1 MPQGSVL
8 GGLLHIIN
16 SNDFPACHEEG
27 EAIVYVDDDSDTVH
41 SADPVILRNLIEQ
54 EAENSAQWLSDNR
67 LCVAGEKSK
76 LLIIGTRQLKNQKLT
91 NKLMITVDGK
101 DIIETDSEKL
111 LGVVI
116 NGELTW
122 KNHLYGDEEHEGL
135 IPQLSKRAGI
145 LKKLSTKMSKERLKL
160 FSSGIFYSKLSYC
173 LPVFGNVLG
182 LEMYK
187 EENSRYTSFTSG
199 DNNKLQV
206 LQNKVNRMLTDADKR
221 TPTSGLL
228 ERTDSLSNQQM
239 IAFQTMVMMQ
249 KILVNKKPSYL
260 ANKIQKSIIDER
272 QFRGRD
278 RSLSNPRLSLSIA
291 REGFVRRG
299 TTLMNML
306 DVRVR
311 SQPTISQFK
320 SSLRELV
327 KTNINIKPV
336 SKFPNLSRGGRARAA
351 PAATT
356 PRRPAGPAQNLI
368 TQYFN

>member
-1 MPQGSVL
+1 
-8 GGLLHIIN
+8 
-16 SNDFPACHEEG
+16 
-27 EAIVYVDDDSDTVH
+27 
-41 SADPVILRNLIEQ
+41 
-54 EAENSAQWLSDNR
+54 
-67 LCVAGEKSK
+67 
-76 LLIIGTRQLKNQKLT
+76 
-91 NKLMITVDGK
+91 
-101 DIIETDSEKL
+101 
-111 LGVVI
+111 
-116 NGELTW
+116 
-122 KNHLYGDEEHEGL
+122 
-135 IPQLSKRAGI
+135 
-145 LKKLSTKMSKERLKL
+145 
-160 FSSGIFYSKLSYC
+160 
-173 LPVFGNVLG
+173 
-182 LEMYK
+182 
-187 EENSRYTSFTSG
+187 
-199 DNNKLQV
+199 
-206 LQNKVNRMLTDADKR
+206 
-221 TPTSGLL
+221 
-228 ERTDSLSNQQM
+228 M

-278 RSLSNPRLSLSIA
+278 RSLSNPRLSLSIS

-320 SSLRELV
+320 SSLREWV
-327 KTNINIKPV
+327 KTNINIEPV